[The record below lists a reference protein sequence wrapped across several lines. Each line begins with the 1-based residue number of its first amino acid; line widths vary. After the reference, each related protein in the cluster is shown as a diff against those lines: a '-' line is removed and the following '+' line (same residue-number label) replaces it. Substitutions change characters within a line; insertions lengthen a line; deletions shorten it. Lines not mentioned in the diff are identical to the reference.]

1 MQSSHALARPS
12 LTGELARMRETDV
25 EARRTDAAAAG
36 GSDKRAYVR
45 TMFERIAPRYDLLN
59 RLLSLGLDRWWRR
72 RALRVL
78 DWARVPTGRYLD
90 LCAGTLD
97 VAALLSRQ
105 PGFRGFVVAAD
116 FAAPMLRAGAGKA
129 PPSVVAPVA
138 ADAQQLPLRD
148 ASMDGAI
155 VAFGIRNVASLEA
168 ALREAHRVL
177 APGAPLVVLEFTTP
191 RSRLVRAAFHL
202 YFHRVVPIIGGTI
215 SGDPSAYRYLPESV
229 AHFPAEPE
237 LAARMRAAGFTEVR
251 WTSLTSGVAAIHS
264 GHRA

>member
-1 MQSSHALARPS
+1 
-12 LTGELARMRETDV
+12 
-25 EARRTDAAAAG
+25 
-36 GSDKRAYVR
+36 
-45 TMFERIAPRYDLLN
+45 
-59 RLLSLGLDRWWRR
+59 
-72 RALRVL
+72 
-78 DWARVPTGRYLD
+78 
-90 LCAGTLD
+90 LD

-129 PPSVVAPVA
+129 PARVVAPVA

-191 RSRLVRAAFHL
+191 RSGPVRAAYHL
-202 YFHRVVPIIGGTI
+202 YFHHVVPIIGGTI
-215 SGDPSAYRYLPESV
+215 SGDRSAYRYLPESV
-229 AHFPAEPE
+229 AHFPTAPE
-237 LAARMRAAGFTEVR
+237 LAARMRAAGFTDVR
-251 WTSLTSGVAAIHS
+251 WSSLTFGVAAIHS
-264 GHRA
+264 GRRA